1 MQIRELVIK
10 TRSCR
15 RFRQDIPVKQ
25 SALEEMIELARL
37 SGSARN
43 VQPLLYITSNSIE
56 MNKRLFPH
64 LGWAGYLENWP
75 GPTDGERPAAYI
87 ICLADQN
94 LSSDPE
100 CDLGIATQSILLGAT
115 EQGLAGCR
123 IAAISPKLREE
134 LELTDNLRIMMVLAL
149 GVPAETIKLTGI
161 SPGESVRYWRDST
174 GIHHVP
180 KRQTADIIIG
190 RY

>member
-1 MQIRELVIK
+1 MQIRKLVEK

-43 VQPLLYITSNSIE
+43 VQPLLYITSISIE
-56 MNKRLFPH
+56 MNKRIFPY
-64 LGWAGYLENWP
+64 LDWAGYLENWP
-75 GPTDGERPAAYI
+75 GPTAGERPAAYI
-87 ICLADQN
+87 ICLADQD

-134 LELTDNLRIMMVLAL
+134 LVLTDNLRIILVIVL
-149 GVPAETIKLTGI
+149 GVPTDTIKLTEI
-161 SPGESVRYWRDST
+161 SPDESARYWRDST

-180 KRQTADIIIG
+180 KRQAVDIIIG